1 MKLSQI
7 GALLEA
13 EVVVGSDVD
22 LDIRTCC
29 GVDLMSDAL
38 AYAKSGCL
46 LITGLISP
54 QTVRTA
60 YALDVAAIMVCRGKV
75 PTEDAIRVAQELDVP
90 ILRTCYVMFESC
102 GRLYQAGLIGCVETV
117 GECRRRLSA

>member
-1 MKLSQI
+1 MKLSEI
-7 GALLEA
+7 GELLRA
-13 EVVVGSDVD
+13 DVCVGSGDD
-22 LDIRTCC
+22 LDIKTCC

-46 LITGLISP
+46 LITGLITP

-75 PTEDAIRVAQELDVP
+75 PSEDSIKVAEELEIP
-90 ILRTCYVMFESC
+90 LLRTCYVMFEAC
-102 GRLYQAGLIGCVETV
+102 GRLYQAGIVGCVEAI
-117 GECRRRLSA
+117 ERS